1 MFFKKFELISNRT
14 TIEFNQFDNIRF
26 VVFGKFCFEET
37 KRSHTKTKNE
47 KQRKKLVNSL
57 KKSFS
62 ISKYLETFF
71 CFSIQ
76 TKTKRNKVFFQ
87 RGNKKRTVRSQKN
100 ETLTS
105 LTLCTCTCYHRE
117 STNPPL
123 LTFLRLMM
131 MSYCSVL

>member
-1 MFFKKFELISNRT
+1 MFLKKFELISNRT

-37 KRSHTKTKNE
+37 KRSHTKTKKE

-71 CFSIQ
+71 CFSISNKNE
-76 TKTKRNKVFFQ
+76 TKQSFFFQ
-87 RGNKKRTVRSQKN
+87 RGNKKRTVRSQKK

-105 LTLCTCTCYHRE
+105 LQVRNEPTAVAAH
-117 STNPPL
+117 P
-123 LTFLRLMM
+123 
-131 MSYCSVL
+131 